1 MSDRII
7 IRGIRGHGHHGVL
20 AEERKTGQTFI
31 VDVDYGI
38 ETVTDDDLSAT
49 VDYAVV
55 AQIAHDAI
63 VGAPCDLIETLCS
76 TIADEIVQI
85 AGVQDVVVTVHKP
98 QAPISVP
105 FDDVTITMRRP

>member
-1 MSDRII
+1 MSGRIT

-20 AEERKTGQTFI
+20 AEERETGQTFI

-38 ETVTDDDLSAT
+38 EQVVSDDLSAT
-49 VDYAVV
+49 VDYATV
-55 AQIAHDAI
+55 AQVAHDAI
-63 VGAPCDLIETLCS
+63 VGPPFDLIETLCS
-76 TIADEIVQI
+76 TIADGILQL

-98 QAPISVP
+98 QAPIPVP

>member
-1 MSDRII
+1 MSDRIC

-31 VDVDYGI
+31 VDIDYGI
-38 ETVTDDDLSAT
+38 EPVAGDDLAAT
-49 VDYAVV
+49 VDYALV

-63 VGAPCDLIETLCS
+63 TGPPCDLIETLCGA
-76 TIADEIVQI
+76 IAVEIAQVP
-85 AGVQDVVVTVHKP
+85 GVRDVVVTVHKP
-98 QAPISVP
+98 QAPIPVP